1 MLPDQAGRTRRVE
14 GVHSTA
20 AVGGHPI
27 HPMIIPFPVAFLTGA
42 LATDVAYVRTHDPFW
57 ARASQW
63 MLRAGLASGVAA
75 AVFGAADW
83 MTIRQARSN
92 AAGIFHAGGNAAA
105 LALAYGNLRRRHG
118 NRERA
123 IEDGGL
129 VLSASLAALLGATAM
144 AGGELVYKHGIGVA
158 GHGRDAGREGT
169 EPRGRASPM
178 PGFRDE
184 GHVRWGRAP
193 GAPATPAPT
202 RYGRAEGVPADAGH
216 PHAGRAPGVPAE
228 GGHERYGR
236 ARLRGAS
243 YQTRLER
250 Q

>member
-27 HPMIIPFPVAFLTGA
+27 HPMIIPFPVTFLTA
-42 LATDVAYVRTHDPFW
+42 TLATDVAYVRTRDPFW
-57 ARASQW
+57 ARASEW

-83 MTIRQARSN
+83 TTIRQARSN
-92 AAGIFHAGGNAAA
+92 ATGIFHAAGNAAA
-105 LALAYGNLRRRHG
+105 LALAYGNLRRRRG

-129 VLSASLAALLGATAM
+129 VLSASLAALLGATAL
-144 AGGELVYKHGIGVA
+144 AGGELIYKHGVGVA
-158 GHGRDAGREGT
+158 GHGHDDGDGRDRNADRPAM
-169 EPRGRASPM
+169 EPRGRAPRES
-178 PGFRDE
+178 GLRDE

-193 GAPATPAPT
+193 GASANPAPT
-202 RYGRAEGVPADAGH
+202 RYGRAEGVPA
-216 PHAGRAPGVPAE
+216 E

-236 ARLRGAS
+236 AHMHG
-243 YQTRLER
+243 Q
-250 Q
+250 